1 MIYILDGNKEKSI
14 PGDSVPA
21 SASDQ
26 IFDVGN
32 DTCGTDVIDSL
43 AALYAYKR
51 QSEAPS
57 SFWTNLFKPVLSLLF
72 VLRLLL
78 SMIWRNIPRPNLNFI
93 SSYLR
98 RRATRAHFE
107 KLLESATCY
116 AQYEAASRELDIL
129 DGYDV
134 WKRTQ
139 ESSDYDYHLLHD
151 RLRQLRWLGAG
162 CSGSGGMG
170 GPEIVTMGKK
180 GDPHALSYML
190 RSTLCRNLGDM
201 GNTKLYGYARIGTKD
216 LIHEYIDEVIKQLN
230 YLADTDFG
238 DVFDNEDKLVCGA
251 QLTTSLMRKQEFL
264 QKHSTKLRDNSA
276 ASQWWC
282 NVWFDFFSFRCS
294 LQRPYTGMI
303 HVGVLKALYEANSLP
318 RIISGSS
325 AGSIVAALLCSQH
338 EDSIDVTLDPT
349 LTNTDFYEDRNEV
362 GNIFPKLY
370 RFMNHGC
377 VFDVEEFIKA
387 TKANIGGDLTFQE
400 AYNKSRR
407 VLNIAV
413 SSSTTFEMPRL
424 LNYLTAPNV
433 IIRLLRE
440 FIKISDL
447 GIFKQAIHRLR
458 SILVQK
464 YTGDVTIVP
473 EILPQD
479 YRHIIQN
486 PGSELTEYLTLK
498 GERATWS
505 SERKTLDLVPV

>member
-14 PGDSVPA
+14 PGDSIPA

-238 DVFDNEDKLVCGA
+238 DVFDNEDKL
-251 QLTTSLMRKQEFL
+251 
-264 QKHSTKLRDNSA
+264 
-276 ASQWWC
+276 
-282 NVWFDFFSFRCS
+282 
-294 LQRPYTGMI
+294 
-303 HVGVLKALYEANSLP
+303 
-318 RIISGSS
+318 
-325 AGSIVAALLCSQH
+325 
-338 EDSIDVTLDPT
+338 
-349 LTNTDFYEDRNEV
+349 DFYEDRNEV

-433 IIRLLRE
+433 VIWSAVAASCALPLIYRSAPLMYKNN
-440 FIKISDL
+440 IGKIEPWNPS
-447 GIFKQAIHRLR
+447 GHRWIDGSVEGYL
-458 SILVQK
+458 SFFTVIGLILAQRPAN
-464 YTGDVTIVP
+464 DAN
-473 EILPQD
+473 Q
-479 YRHIIQN
+479 
-486 PGSELTEYLTLK
+486 
-498 GERATWS
+498 
-505 SERKTLDLVPV
+505 